1 MITFNKCTIGITSM
15 ANHGGDEKSVGGF
28 EQYMKE
34 TARSFKECRVKNSL
48 RRNSLQKKTLGIE
61 KQRKIS
67 SLLLDKEERE
77 LREKY
82 RQLQV
87 DQKVSSFTHSKTD
100 DKEGGGESEG
110 LMSEA
115 VLKGDQYW
123 DSVVLNP
130 YPITFRP
137 STSTEKKM
145 RGPHTETD
153 GTPFHYRRRQS
164 IEFEDLI
171 LNTNTGG
178 LKLPPKNKKNSFLQV
193 HVDKK
198 LSRPVKP
205 HPDALEDNFSMR
217 KLKRN
222 IDLQQK
228 MSFVGAN

>member
-1 MITFNKCTIGITSM
+1 MIFSESNQNEDAK
-15 ANHGGDEKSVGGF
+15 N
-28 EQYMKE
+28 
-34 TARSFKECRVKNSL
+34 RSE
-48 RRNSLQKKTLGIE
+48 
-61 KQRKIS
+61 
-67 SLLLDKEERE
+67 
-77 LREKY
+77 
-82 RQLQV
+82 
-87 DQKVSSFTHSKTD
+87 TD
-100 DKEGGGESEG
+100 DKEGGEESEG
-110 LMSEA
+110 LMSKA
-115 VLKGDQYW
+115 GLKGDQYW

-137 STSTEKKM
+137 STSTEKKA

-153 GTPFHYRRRQS
+153 GTPSHYRRRQS

-178 LKLPPKNKKNSFLQV
+178 LKLPPKNKKNPFLQV

-205 HPDALEDNFSMR
+205 RPDSLEDNLSMR